1 MSDEGHGDPR
11 EPRYSLLS
19 PDQLSARRTAWRR
32 RRTRRRRATALVASA
47 AGGVVIAAV
56 WLTGGS
62 SARRGFAA
70 VSPPVSGGAD
80 HSVSA
85 RRLWVARRHA
95 ANKARYVDPLR
106 AVSGLQPGRIDMGV
120 DYVGSGPVLA
130 LGNGRVTMASN
141 NDSGPSSCWGR
152 TCWPGAIVVYR
163 LVDGAF
169 AGKYVYVA
177 ENVTVRVHAGQ
188 RVRAGERI
196 AIVHDGFPYMETGWA
211 SGTGVETLAIARWVA
226 DGRGAELQQPFGAAR
241 RAGRTPPA
249 RRTPPA
255 HASPLAEVAPERQN
269 TNRPEVTGIDV
280 GRLAS
285 GPPPRGELHRVF

>member
-1 MSDEGHGDPR
+1 MSDEAHGDPR

-19 PDQLSARRTAWRR
+19 PDQLSARRAAWRR

-62 SARRGFAA
+62 SAQRGFAA

-80 HSVSA
+80 HSVSG
-85 RRLWVARRHA
+85 RRLRVARRQA
-95 ANKARYVDPLR
+95 ANNARYVDPLR

-130 LGNGRVTMASN
+130 LGDGRVTMATN
-141 NDSGPSSCWGR
+141 NDSGPSSCWGM
-152 TCWPGAIVVYR
+152 TCWPGGIVVYR

-177 ENVTVRVHAGQ
+177 ENVTVSVHAGQ

-196 AIVHDGFPYMETGWA
+196 AIVHDGFPYMETGWG
-211 SGTGVETLAIARWVA
+211 SGTGVETLAIA
-226 DGRGAELQQPFGAAR
+226 DGHQCSCDDPGGWSTVEGRNFSSLLVLLGAP
-241 RAGRTPPA
+241 AGRLQP
-249 RRTPPA
+249 
-255 HASPLAEVAPERQN
+255 
-269 TNRPEVTGIDV
+269 DV
-280 GRLAS
+280 PSQHMPHRWPRSRLSAKT
-285 GPPPRGELHRVF
+285 